1 MTRKRVLIVDFDE
14 KDLKSIA
21 NLIEKRGYEIFTAT
35 DGLKGLELY
44 KSENPDLVILEP
56 LLPKLHG
63 FDLCNK
69 IIGMD
74 ENVPVVIVTGVYR
87 GIKCKHEAI
96 HFYGAYSYIEKPV
109 NEGELIKVITD
120 SIGEADLEAEAEK
133 ENDQFEETVK
143 SIERK
148 KRKLDKA
155 VEKEAEEE
163 KKEAEEE
170 KKEAE
175 EEEIKVEEEK
185 TEKKRDKKEKKRKR
199 EKSPVDEG
207 IEKKLK
213 DILIEFGLGNQKN
226 KPAEKK
232 EPKAKDETSS
242 HLGEYI
248 LIEKIGGGGMGE
260 IFKAKRKGVE
270 GFEKI
275 VAIKRIHPHL
285 VEENERVVTMFIDEA
300 KLSAQLS
307 HPNIVH
313 IYDLGK
319 IEGYYYIA
327 MEYVLG
333 KDLCVIL
340 SKLKKMNKIMPF
352 ECTAYIG
359 IKICEALDYSHR
371 KHDSKGKLLGIV
383 HRDVNPTNILVS
395 YGGEVKL
402 TDFGVA
408 KARSKIHQTIPGG
421 IIGKIPYLSPEQI
434 EGKEIDKKA
443 DIYSLGLVLYE
454 MVVGEMFFA
463 GISDF
468 DIINKMKSGEMSE
481 ITFDDEDIPER
492 LKKIIRKSVKMNREE
507 RYQSALEMQ
516 KDLVEFLDEYVNRT
530 PDYRDIAQFMMELF
544 SAEIKEKGIVV
555 DVLKETQLDI
565 EEIKKDSGIQKEMES
580 SEKETSGKE
589 EKTKQEEMKG
599 EKPKEEP
606 PAGEEKKEEPK
617 RFKMLLADNSVIT
630 QKVVRKAFSDKDYD
644 ITSLSN
650 GDEVIKVIET
660 ITPDVALINI
670 NLPKK
675 DGYNICEYITKNKKL
690 SDTSIFILKEA
701 FEKVDKSK
709 LEGLRF
715 EKLLQKPFE
724 SEKLVEDVNKVLEK
738 KGNV

>member
-14 KDLKSIA
+14 KDLKSTA

-35 DGLKGLELY
+35 DGLKGLEVY
-44 KSENPDLVILEP
+44 KSESPDLVILEP
-56 LLPKLHG
+56 LLPKMHG

-74 ENVPVVIVTGVYR
+74 ENVPVVIITGVYR
-87 GIKCKHEAI
+87 GIKCKHEAL
-96 HFYGAYSYIEKPV
+96 HFYGAYSYFEKPV
-109 NEGELIKVITD
+109 NEGELIKVIKD
-120 SIGEADLEAEAEK
+120 SIGEADSEAEAEK

-143 SIERK
+143 SFEKK
-148 KRKLDKA
+148 KRKLDKD
-155 VEKEAEEE
+155 VEKEGEEKEE
-163 KKEAEEE
+163 KKE
-170 KKEAE
+170 
-175 EEEIKVEEEK
+175 VEEEK

-226 KPAEKK
+226 KPAEKR
-232 EPKAKDETSS
+232 EPKAKDEISS

-260 IFKAKRKGVE
+260 IFKAKREGVE

-492 LKKIIRKSVKMNREE
+492 LKKIIRKSVKRDQEE

-555 DVLKETQLDI
+555 DVLKETQFDI

-599 EKPKEEP
+599 EKTKEEP

-709 LEGLRF
+709 LESLRF